1 MRAELENGKPPAAG
15 EQRYL
20 KGSPSPMPNSP
31 AADSAGLGAGAGTRW
46 EATTNRYLAKHG
58 SGSHSP
64 APSPRASSLG
74 PGEFPAAPTSNGAYA
89 AGSAAARGHSRRH
102 DESLT
107 VPSARSRNP
116 PNAANLRKPP
126 KSPRSRGD
134 AGEHGSGGKG
144 ETRRSSGAGSGK
156 SKEVSFGGGAKPGS
170 RAGAGAAT
178 ASPLHSK
185 KPPAVT
191 PEQMP
196 VLLAKLRSTAAPEVV
211 AGAKGLWALVC
222 AGHVGLVA
230 KEASLLDSLALVI
243 GSATTQGRF
252 YALAVVGEMAFCNA
266 RRSLLIAEHASLR
279 AGLVRVLHEGKGIEG
294 EAAKVVRNSS
304 ANDGGAAQLWAAEP
318 GLLHALV
325 QCCRASSYIKA
336 CVVGSIYAMARDSKA
351 ALLLGQAGVPE
362 KLLDPCLKA
371 SITSDHGPEVR
382 DRERAALACA
392 AMALLCI
399 RQVVQPPSA
408 GAEQAQAPAAVPAT
422 VASGGAAAEAASAL
436 PVAGAASAAETVA
449 GGAQAAPAA
458 CCEQGANGAAEGVM
472 PAAAHTAAAAAPVA
486 ETEDGARRAGINGTE
501 AARMKGEPQAHTTAV
516 VLERRALV
524 QLVRVLQSAVDSVV
538 YGGVRF
544 SLESALHAMPAAV
557 AAAANVSLL
566 CELGLTELLVAVV
579 KQFSTEQQSRKTE
592 AASLVGAAAAPG
604 EGGAGAGA
612 TSLHAL
618 ALCVRVMR
626 RMCALDLGPTTQGLC
641 VQRLNIVGAPAV
653 ISTLV
658 SHLDTTLL
666 PSGTPVGAA
675 SAPAAPASPTQG
687 QQPDVATPG
696 PAKHSPASVSRGDV
710 LADARVVLSALSQTQ
725 SLSSP

>member
-1 MRAELENGKPPAAG
+1 MRVELENGKPPAAG
-15 EQRYL
+15 EPRYL

-46 EATTNRYLAKHG
+46 EATANRYLAKHG

-74 PGEFPAAPTSNGAYA
+74 PGEYPAAPTSNGAYA

-102 DESLT
+102 DEALT

-191 PEQMP
+191 PEQVP

-266 RRSLLIAEHASLR
+266 RRSQLIAEHASLR

-399 RQVVQPPSA
+399 RQVVKPPSA

-458 CCEQGANGAAEGVM
+458 SCEQGANGAAEGVM

-592 AASLVGAAAAPG
+592 AASLAGAAAAPG

-666 PSGTPVGAA
+666 PSGAPIGAA
-675 SAPAAPASPTQG
+675 AAPASPTQG
-687 QQPDVATPG
+687 QQPDPATTG
-696 PAKHSPASVSRGDV
+696 PVPTSVSRVDV